1 MTVRL
6 RSRYGIVL
14 MTLSAALAT
23 GPLMAGQADAPN
35 YVSLNSE
42 MKVLSAVI
50 DESMAQT
57 FSPPFG
63 VLEKTKGTYLPGFG
77 VVFALEVNLYPVPL
91 QDLLASRPAPK
102 SQQERELKTKK
113 ERINTIRQSVPRLL
127 AEHAESLHEVK
138 PDDQIAVVVHIFLVQ
153 SGGEELPSQVVV
165 QVRKSVL
172 GQYWDKKLTYE
183 QFLRQVRIVVF

>member
-1 MTVRL
+1 VPVRL

-14 MTLSAALAT
+14 ITLSAALAT
-23 GPLMAGQADAPN
+23 GPLVGGQADGPD
-35 YVSLNSE
+35 YVALKSQ

-91 QDLLASRPAPK
+91 QDLLATRPPAK
-102 SQQERELKTKK
+102 SQLDRELRVKK
-113 ERINTIRQSVPRLL
+113 ERINTIRESVTRLL

-165 QVRKSVL
+165 QVRKFAL
-172 GQYWDKKLTYE
+172 EQYWDKKLTYE
-183 QFLRQVRIVVF
+183 QFLKQVRIVVF